1 MNSATRAAFFPLIF
15 FGGGLCGKAWSLPS
29 QASSG
34 ALQKFENT
42 KSALSH
48 DEQKSRALMSQL
60 FETGKKLKQINSQKG
75 QLHREVLYAEKKIRL
90 LSDELLDL
98 KEKIQQQKSHLLLR
112 FRTAQRLQQGGAF
125 QFLFSSNNTNDLLRK
140 LQILEKISQRDAEL
154 VKKYR
159 ESQIQM
165 SKISEKFRGNLR
177 ELRKLQSGFGQ
188 QEKKLSQEMSQ
199 KNYLLGQ
206 IQKIKRQKREQ
217 LSELRATGLLDSLL
231 QPSLVEAKGRLPWP
245 LEGKLLQNFGIV
257 QDSKHL
263 VVLPHSGLFIEAP
276 EPKEVRSI
284 FSGEVAH
291 IGQVS
296 GFDHTIVL
304 DHGDHYYSVY
314 ASLKSIQVRT
324 KDRIQKGQIIGWS
337 GFSPLHQRSGLY
349 FEIRYFSEPEN
360 PLQWMK
366 GIPL

>member
-1 MNSATRAAFFPLIF
+1 MNPAPRASLIPLIF
-15 FGGGLCGKAWSLPS
+15 FGGGLWSIAGS
-29 QASSG
+29 TSAKASSET
-34 ALQKFENT
+34 LQKFEVT
-42 KSALSH
+42 KSSLSQ
-48 DEQKSRALMSQL
+48 DEQKSRALMGQL

-98 KEKIQQQKSHLLLR
+98 REKIQQQKSQLLLR
-112 FRTAQRLQQGGAF
+112 FRTAQRLQDGGAF
-125 QFLFSSNNTNDLLRK
+125 QFVFSSTNTNDLLRK

-159 ESQIQM
+159 ESQARM
-165 SKISEKFRGNLR
+165 SQLSEKFRGNLR

-188 QEKKLSQEMSQ
+188 QEKQLSQEMSL
-199 KNYLLGQ
+199 KNHLLGQ
-206 IQKIKRQKREQ
+206 IQKIKKQKKEQ

-231 QPSLVEAKGRLPWP
+231 QPSLQEAKGRLPWP

-257 QDSKHL
+257 QDSQHL

-291 IGQVS
+291 VGPIP

-314 ASLKSIQVRT
+314 ASLKNIQVRA
-324 KDRIQKGQIIGWS
+324 KDRIQKGQVLGWS

-366 GIPL
+366 GISL